1 MKTIISFLTIFLITL
16 SIITPVFAQDQKEQG
31 VFVEEKDGYYKSE
44 ILKSIDEFNNPEKEK
59 KKIFQLDFSGMDL
72 PTSKDQF
79 TSYWYNDPVSQG
91 RTGTCWC
98 FSTTSYFESEVY
110 RLHQKKVKL
119 SEMYTVYW
127 EYVEKTKQF
136 IEERGNSAFEEGSEA
151 NAVQRIWKMYGIVP
165 GQSYTGLMPGQS
177 YDDHKTMHKE
187 MKAYLENV
195 KATNAW
201 DEEAAITVIKSI
213 MNHYMG
219 EPPTEFYFEGTK
231 YSPKE
236 FLNNY
241 FKLKLDDYVDILSYM
256 QQPYY
261 QQVEYEV
268 EDNWWHS
275 KDYYNV
281 PLNIYMDAL
290 KSAIRNG
297 YTMVIGGDVSE
308 AGYDSWHK
316 VAVVPTFDIPSEYI
330 DEYARQFR
338 FSNGTTTDDHGIHL
352 VGYMEKDGKDWYLIK
367 DSGSGSRNTGDKG
380 FYFYQEDYIKLKIM
394 DFMVHKDAVENIL
407 KRFKEQIE

>member
-1 MKTIISFLTIFLITL
+1 MKTSISLLTIIIAFSFLTSL
-16 SIITPVFAQDQKEQG
+16 SAQDKKDKG
-31 VFVEEKDGYYKSE
+31 IFVEDKDGFYKNE
-44 ILKSIDEFNNPEKEK
+44 ILKSLDEFNEPEKEK
-59 KKIFQLDFSGMDL
+59 KKLFKLDFTGMDL
-72 PTSKDQF
+72 PKSKDKF

-110 RLHQKKVKL
+110 RIHKKKVKL
-119 SEMYTVYW
+119 SEKFTVYW
-127 EYVEKTKQF
+127 EYVEKAKRY
-136 IEERGNSAFEEGSEA
+136 IKERGNSAFEEGSEA
-151 NAVQRIWKMYGIVP
+151 NAVPRIWTMYGIVP
-165 GQSYTGLMPGQS
+165 GESYTGLMPGQS

-219 EPPTEFYFEGTK
+219 EPPTEFYYEGTK

-241 FKLKLDDYVDILSYM
+241 LKLKLDDYVDILSYM

-281 PLNIYMDAL
+281 PLDVYMDAL
-290 KSAIRNG
+290 KNSIRNG

-330 DEYARQFR
+330 DENARQFR
-338 FSNGTTTDDHGIHL
+338 FSNKTTTDDHGIHL
-352 VGYMEKDGKDWYLIK
+352 VGYLEKDGKDWYLIK
-367 DSGSGSRNTGDKG
+367 DSGSGSRNIGDKG
-380 FYFYQEDYIKLKIM
+380 FYYYHEDYVKLKIM

-407 KRFKEQIE
+407 KKFKEQNE

>member
-1 MKTIISFLTIFLITL
+1 MKTIISILATLAILSFLST
-16 SIITPVFAQDQKEQG
+16 SIAQDKNETG
-31 VFVEEKDGYYKSE
+31 VFVEEKDGYYKNE
-44 ILKSIDEFNNPEKEK
+44 ILKSIDEFNNSEKEK

-72 PTSKDQF
+72 PNSKDQF
-79 TSYWYNDPVSQG
+79 KSYWFNDPVSQG

-98 FSTTSYFESEVY
+98 FSTTSYFESEVF
-110 RLHQKKVKL
+110 RLQQKKVKL

-127 EYVEKTKQF
+127 EYVEKAKYYIKQ
-136 IEERGNSAFEEGSEA
+136 RGESTFEEGSEA
-151 NAVQRIWKMYGIVP
+151 NAVPRIWKMYGAVP
-165 GQSYTGLMPGQS
+165 EEVYTGLLPGQKFH
-177 YDDHKTMHKE
+177 DHQAMIKE
-187 MKAYLENV
+187 MQTYLNNI
-195 KATNAW
+195 KTTNAW
-201 DEEAAITVIKSI
+201 DEEEAVTVIKSI
-213 MNHYMG
+213 MNHYMN
-219 EPPTEFYFEGTK
+219 EPPTEFYYEGTK

-241 FKLKLDDYVDILSYM
+241 LQLKLDDYVDILSYM

-261 QQVEYEV
+261 KQVEYEV

-281 PLNIYMDAL
+281 PLNVYIEAL
-290 KSAIRNG
+290 KNNIRNG
-297 YTMVIGGDVSE
+297 YTMCIGGDVSE
-308 AGYDSWHK
+308 AGYNSWQK

-330 DEYARQFR
+330 DESARQFR
-338 FSNGTTTDDHGIHL
+338 FSNKTTTDDHGIHL

-380 FYFYQEDYIKLKIM
+380 FYYYQEDYIKLKIM

-407 KRFKEQIE
+407 KKFKEQME

>member
-1 MKTIISFLTIFLITL
+1 MKTTISLLTLTIIFSFFSSL
-16 SIITPVFAQDQKEQG
+16 FAQDKKNKG
-31 VFVEEKDGYYKSE
+31 VFEEEKDGFYKNE
-44 ILKSIDEFNNPEKEK
+44 ILKRIDEFNEPEKEK
-59 KKIFQLDFSGMDL
+59 KKLFKLDFTGMDL
-72 PTSKDQF
+72 PKSKDEF

-110 RLHQKKVKL
+110 RIYQKKVKL
-119 SEMYTVYW
+119 SEKYTVYW
-127 EYVEKTKQF
+127 EYVEKAKRY
-136 IEERGNSAFEEGSEA
+136 IKERGNSAFEEGSEA
-151 NAVQRIWKMYGIVP
+151 NAVTRIWKMYGIVP
-165 GQSYTGLMPGQS
+165 GEAYTGLMPGQS

-219 EPPTEFYFEGTK
+219 EPPTEFYYEGTK

-241 FKLKLDDYVDILSYM
+241 LKLKIDDYVDILSYM

-281 PLNIYMDAL
+281 PLDVYMDAL
-290 KSAIRNG
+290 KNAIRNG

-330 DEYARQFR
+330 DESARQFR
-338 FSNGTTTDDHGIHL
+338 FSNKTTTDDHGIHL
-352 VGYMEKDGKDWYLIK
+352 VGYLEKDGKDWYLIK

-380 FYFYQEDYIKLKIM
+380 FYFYQEDYVKLKIM
-394 DFMVHKDAVENIL
+394 DFMVHKDAVEIIL
-407 KRFKEQIE
+407 RKFKEQIE